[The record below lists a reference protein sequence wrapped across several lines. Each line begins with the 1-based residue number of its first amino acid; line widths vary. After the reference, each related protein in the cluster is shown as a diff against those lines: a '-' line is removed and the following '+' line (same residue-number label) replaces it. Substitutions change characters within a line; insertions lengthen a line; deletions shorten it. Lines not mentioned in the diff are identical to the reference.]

1 MKQLQVSS
9 MEITDRDFIA
19 LQPLF
24 EYLQSCVIEG
34 RWLKPKPTISFDRN
48 IKKKLV
54 EFLELKHLLDNEVSQ
69 VSLNESENFE
79 FTGVTPLEILTL
91 LRKHVK

>member
-34 RWLKPKPTISFDRN
+34 RWLQPRPQICLNRDIRN
-48 IKKKLV
+48 KLV
-54 EFLELKHLLDNEVSQ
+54 EFLELKHIPDCEESQ
-69 VSLNESENFE
+69 VSLNESENSE
-79 FTGVTPLEILTL
+79 FTGVSPLEILTL